1 MRCTSAIA
9 VRLLWHAG
17 LESLDLST
25 NRIVRLPPALA
36 AGTGLRELSLAEN
49 SNLQLTDAD
58 VDIMLRLPRLR
69 RLHLKYCPRV
79 PACLGRLSQLEEL
92 HLYRLA
98 DAAGVDA
105 ALRPLTGLTSL

>member
-1 MRCTSAIA
+1 MAGQA
-9 VRLLWHAG
+9 VGFNASQLISCRPPCPLPALQLAG
-17 LESLDLST
+17 LSALHTLLLHAPDWSLKNDA
-25 NRIVRLPPALA
+25 AL
-36 AGTGLRELSLAEN
+36 
-49 SNLQLTDAD
+49 
-58 VDIMLRLPRLR
+58 LRLPRLR